1 MSIGIAVADMANEH
15 KRNGL
20 ALFVLSHPP
29 EQLTAKAVK
38 EVAKKLA
45 KWDGLQVP
53 LTCAHQAQRNIA
65 RSLVREGEFA

>member
-1 MSIGIAVADMANEH
+1 MRNHLALTKIPTDLADQIADGHLPMSIGIAVADIVNEY

-38 EVAKKLA
+38 EVAAPRL
-45 KWDGLQVP
+45 
-53 LTCAHQAQRNIA
+53 R
-65 RSLVREGEFA
+65 GE